1 MSPCQACLNNEHN
14 KNLKTM
20 ANTYTKLNI
29 HIVFHVKSTG
39 ITIRQKDLGQVF
51 AYIGGIIRNVG
62 GYPITVGGITNHI
75 HILATM
81 PKTMSVSEFVQ
92 KIKANSSKWI
102 KTIDEYYETFAW
114 QEGYGAFCVS
124 PSLLKKTIRYIE
136 TQEQHHHEV
145 SVRDEFIQFL
155 KENGIEFD
163 ERYLI

>member
-1 MSPCQACLNNEHN
+1 
-14 KNLKTM
+14 M

-39 ITIRQKDLGQVF
+39 VCIKYEDLPKIF
-51 AYIGGIIRNVG
+51 AYIGGVIRNIG
-62 GYPITVGGITNHI
+62 GYPVTVGGIENHI

-92 KIKANSSKWI
+92 KIKANSSRWI
-102 KTIDEYYETFAW
+102 KTLGKYYEAFAW

-145 SVRDEFIQFL
+145 SVREEFIQFL

-163 ERYLI
+163 ERYLL

>member
-1 MSPCQACLNNEHN
+1 
-14 KNLKTM
+14 M

-39 ITIRQKDLGQVF
+39 VTIRKEDLGQVF
-51 AYIGGIIRNVG
+51 AYIGGIIQNVG

-136 TQEQHHHEV
+136 TQEQHHHEI

>member
-1 MSPCQACLNNEHN
+1 
-14 KNLKTM
+14 M

-39 ITIRQKDLGQVF
+39 VRIRKEDLPQVF
-51 AYIGGIIRNVG
+51 AFIGGVIKNID
-62 GYPITVGGITNHI
+62 GYPVTVGGVENHI

-81 PKTMSVSEFVQ
+81 PKTMSVSDFV
-92 KIKANSSKWI
+92 KTIKANSSRWI
-102 KTIDEYYETFAW
+102 KILDKYYETFAW

-136 TQEQHHHEV
+136 TQEEHHKKE
-145 SVRDEFIQFL
+145 SVRAEFIRFL
-155 KENGIEFD
+155 KANGIEFD

>member
-1 MSPCQACLNNEHN
+1 
-14 KNLKTM
+14 M

-29 HIVFHVKSTG
+29 HVVFHAKSTG
-39 ITIRQKDLGQVF
+39 ICIKNEDLPQVF
-51 AYIGGIIRNVG
+51 AYIGGVIRNIG
-62 GYPITVGGITNHI
+62 GYPITVGGIENHI

-92 KIKANSSKWI
+92 KIKANSSRWI
-102 KTIDEYYETFAW
+102 KTLDKYYESFAW

-163 ERYLI
+163 ERYLL

>member
-1 MSPCQACLNNEHN
+1 
-14 KNLKTM
+14 M

-29 HIVFHVKSTG
+29 HIVFHVKHTG
-39 ITIRQKDLGQVF
+39 ITIRKVDLRQVF
-51 AYIGGIIRNVG
+51 AYIGGIIQNIG

-102 KTIDEYYETFAW
+102 KTVDEYYETFAW

-124 PSLLKKTIRYIE
+124 PSLLKKTIHYIE
-136 TQEQHHHEV
+136 TQEQHHHEE
-145 SVRDEFIQFL
+145 SVRDEFKRFL
-155 KENGIEFD
+155 IDNGIEFD

>member
-1 MSPCQACLNNEHN
+1 
-14 KNLKTM
+14 M

-102 KTIDEYYETFAW
+102 KTVDEYYETFAW

>member
-1 MSPCQACLNNEHN
+1 
-14 KNLKTM
+14 M

-39 ITIRQKDLGQVF
+39 VCIRKENLPQVF
-51 AYIGGIIRNVG
+51 SYIGGIINNIG
-62 GYPITVGGITNHI
+62 GYPITVGGIENHI

-102 KTIDEYYETFAW
+102 KTIDNYYESFAW

-136 TQEQHHHEV
+136 TQEQHHHEE
-145 SVRDEFIQFL
+145 SVPNEYKRFL
-155 KENGIEFD
+155 KTNCIEFD
-163 ERYLI
+163 ERYLFD

>member
-1 MSPCQACLNNEHN
+1 
-14 KNLKTM
+14 M

-39 ITIRQKDLGQVF
+39 ITIRQKNLEQVF
-51 AYIGGIIRNVG
+51 AYIGGIIQNVG
-62 GYPITVGGITNHI
+62 GYPIAVGDITNHI

-81 PKTMSVSEFVQ
+81 PKTMSVAEFVQ

-102 KTIDEYYETFAW
+102 KTIDEYYEDFAW

>member
-1 MSPCQACLNNEHN
+1 
-14 KNLKTM
+14 M
-20 ANTYTKLNI
+20 ANTFTKLNI

-39 ITIRQKDLGQVF
+39 ITIRKEDLGQVF
-51 AYIGGIIRNVG
+51 GYIGGIIQNIG

-102 KTIDEYYETFAW
+102 KTIDDYYETFAW

-136 TQEQHHHEV
+136 TQEQHHHKV

-155 KENGIEFD
+155 KENGIDFD

>member
-1 MSPCQACLNNEHN
+1 
-14 KNLKTM
+14 M

-51 AYIGGIIRNVG
+51 AYIGGIIHNVG

-124 PSLLKKTIRYIE
+124 PSLLKKTIQYIE

>member
-1 MSPCQACLNNEHN
+1 
-14 KNLKTM
+14 M

-39 ITIRQKDLGQVF
+39 VSIQKEDLPQVF
-51 AYIGGIIRNVG
+51 QYIGGIINNVG
-62 GYPITVGGITNHI
+62 GYPITVGGIENHI

-102 KTIDEYYETFAW
+102 KTIDSYYENFVW

-136 TQEQHHHEV
+136 TQEQHHHEE
-145 SVRDEFIQFL
+145 SVPNEYKRFL
-155 KENGIEFD
+155 KTNCIEFD
-163 ERYLI
+163 ERYLFD

>member
-1 MSPCQACLNNEHN
+1 
-14 KNLKTM
+14 M

-51 AYIGGIIRNVG
+51 AYIEGIIHNVG

-124 PSLLKKTIRYIE
+124 PSLLKKTIQYIE
-136 TQEQHHHEV
+136 TQEQHHYEV

>member
-1 MSPCQACLNNEHN
+1 
-14 KNLKTM
+14 M

-39 ITIRQKDLGQVF
+39 VCIKYEDLPKVF

-62 GYPITVGGITNHI
+62 GYPVTIGGIENHI

-92 KIKANSSKWI
+92 KIKANSSRWI
-102 KTIDEYYETFAW
+102 KTLDNYYESFAW
-114 QEGYGAFCVS
+114 QEGFGAFCVS

-136 TQEQHHHEV
+136 TQEKHHHEE
-145 SVRDEFIQFL
+145 SVRDEFIRFL

-163 ERYLI
+163 ERYLL

>member
-1 MSPCQACLNNEHN
+1 
-14 KNLKTM
+14 M

-39 ITIRQKDLGQVF
+39 ITIRKEDLGKVF
-51 AYIGGIIRNVG
+51 AYIGGIIQNIG

-136 TQEQHHHEV
+136 TQEQHHHKE
-145 SVRDEFIQFL
+145 SDRDAFIQFL
-155 KENGIEFD
+155 EENGIEFD

>member
-1 MSPCQACLNNEHN
+1 
-14 KNLKTM
+14 M

-39 ITIRQKDLGQVF
+39 ITIRKEDLGQVF
-51 AYIGGIIRNVG
+51 AYIGGIIQNVG
-62 GYPITVGGITNHI
+62 GYPITIGGITNHI

-136 TQEQHHHEV
+136 TQEQHHHEE
-145 SVRDEFIQFL
+145 SVRDEFKRFL
-155 KENGIEFD
+155 IDNGIEFD

>member
-1 MSPCQACLNNEHN
+1 
-14 KNLKTM
+14 M

-39 ITIRQKDLGQVF
+39 VCIKYEDLPKVF
-51 AYIGGIIRNVG
+51 AYIGGIVQNVG
-62 GYPITVGGITNHI
+62 GYPVTVGGIENHI

-92 KIKANSSKWI
+92 KNKANSSRWI
-102 KTIDEYYETFAW
+102 KTLDKYYETFAW

-124 PSLLKKTIRYIE
+124 PSLLKKNIHYIE
-136 TQEQHHHEV
+136 TQEQHHYEV

-163 ERYLI
+163 ERYLL

>member
-1 MSPCQACLNNEHN
+1 
-14 KNLKTM
+14 M

-81 PKTMSVSEFVQ
+81 PKTLSVSEFVQ

-102 KTIDEYYETFAW
+102 KTIDEYYEDFAW

>member
-1 MSPCQACLNNEHN
+1 
-14 KNLKTM
+14 M

-39 ITIRQKDLGQVF
+39 ITIRKEDLGQVF
-51 AYIGGIIRNVG
+51 AYIGGIIQNVG

-102 KTIDEYYETFAW
+102 KTIDRYYEDFSW

>member
-1 MSPCQACLNNEHN
+1 
-14 KNLKTM
+14 M

-39 ITIRQKDLGQVF
+39 VCIKYEDLPKIF
-51 AYIGGIIRNVG
+51 AYIGGVIRNIG
-62 GYPITVGGITNHI
+62 GYPITVGGIENHI

-92 KIKANSSKWI
+92 KVKANSSRWI
-102 KTIDEYYETFAW
+102 KTLGKYYESFAW

-136 TQEQHHHEV
+136 TQEQHHHEI

-163 ERYLI
+163 ERYLL

>member
-1 MSPCQACLNNEHN
+1 
-14 KNLKTM
+14 M

-39 ITIRQKDLGQVF
+39 VCIRKEDLPQVF
-51 AYIGGIIRNVG
+51 QYIGGIIKNVG
-62 GYPITVGGITNHI
+62 GYPITVGGIENHI

-102 KTIDEYYETFAW
+102 KTIDCYYENFVW

-136 TQEQHHHEV
+136 TQEKHHCIE
-145 SVRDEFIQFL
+145 SVHDEFARFL
-155 KENGIEFD
+155 EANGIEYD
-163 ERYLI
+163 KHYLP

>member
-1 MSPCQACLNNEHN
+1 
-14 KNLKTM
+14 M

-39 ITIRQKDLGQVF
+39 VTIRKEDLGQVF
-51 AYIGGIIRNVG
+51 AYIGGIIQNVG

-81 PKTMSVSEFVQ
+81 PKTMSVAEFVQ
-92 KIKANSSKWI
+92 KIKSNSSKWI
-102 KTIDEYYETFAW
+102 KTIDEYYNTFAW

-155 KENGIEFD
+155 KENGIEYNK
-163 ERYLI
+163 RYLI

>member
-1 MSPCQACLNNEHN
+1 
-14 KNLKTM
+14 M
-20 ANTYTKLNI
+20 ANTFTKLNI

-39 ITIRQKDLGQVF
+39 ITIRKEDLGLIF
-51 AYIGGIIRNVG
+51 AYIGGIIQNVG

-102 KTIDEYYETFAW
+102 KTIDDYYETFAW

-136 TQEQHHHEV
+136 TQEQHHHKV

-163 ERYLI
+163 ERYLL

>member
-1 MSPCQACLNNEHN
+1 
-14 KNLKTM
+14 M

-39 ITIRQKDLGQVF
+39 ICIKYEDLPKIF
-51 AYIGGIIRNVG
+51 AYIGGVIRNIG
-62 GYPITVGGITNHI
+62 GYPITVGGIENHI

-92 KIKANSSKWI
+92 KVKANSSRWI
-102 KTIDEYYETFAW
+102 KTLGKYYESFAW

-136 TQEQHHHEV
+136 TQEQHHHEI

-163 ERYLI
+163 ERYLL

>member
-1 MSPCQACLNNEHN
+1 
-14 KNLKTM
+14 M

-39 ITIRQKDLGQVF
+39 VCIKYEDLPEVF

-62 GYPITVGGITNHI
+62 GYPITIGGIENHI

-92 KIKANSSKWI
+92 KIKANSSRWI
-102 KTIDEYYETFAW
+102 KTLDNYYESFAW
-114 QEGYGAFCVS
+114 QEGFGAFCVS

-136 TQEQHHHEV
+136 TQEKHHHEE
-145 SVRDEFIQFL
+145 SVRDEFIRFL
-155 KENGIEFD
+155 KVNGIEFD
-163 ERYLI
+163 ERYLIN